1 MICNLEGVMKKNKA
15 IDGLWITIVAFFIGG
30 CVVLEMNPFGV
41 GFIAAVS
48 MSGTNGW
55 FPLAALLFGM
65 FEKLSFFSVLKY
77 ILTSLCILVISSFK
91 TFALVRGRELAL
103 SGLSA
108 MLLTIINLSF
118 YYAFGGVELKQIP
131 IEAALVFSSTM
142 IFYYGIK
149 TIKEDYSKII
159 VENEALISV
168 FLLGV
173 AALYGMPVHI
183 FGEIVLVNAVS
194 FFSIVLFLYKFGFG
208 IGIIWT
214 VATGLII
221 SFKMDELMYLPA
233 MLILAIISF
242 SVLCVLKCGRLL
254 FTVIFLAVY
263 YILGI
268 YWYEFLLEEENIKAV
283 ASAIFLFL
291 LFPNRVTAH
300 VDGRIGSDE
309 LTSNSPEWGRLII
322 ERINGLASAFK
333 RIEYT
338 LAGSVNTGIGFSD
351 VGVIIEN
358 FTNQLEKQVPLR
370 KTIEANIIEE
380 LNAIDVQVKNLI
392 LIRNNDDRIEVYIT
406 SKVRRGRIVAAETVR
421 KIIEK
426 EIKITLEVKDESRQI
441 VGHNYEMLCFR
452 EKPEFI
458 CKTAVRRLSRYTG
471 EVSGDNFYIG
481 EIVDGQQLV
490 MIADGMGNGEKASAD
505 SSNLLEILE
514 ELLQAGF
521 DKEISIKLVNSYL
534 ASLNKG
540 ETFSTLDMLLID
552 LHSGAGR
559 MYKQGAA
566 TSYVK
571 RGEWLEMIKSTS
583 LPVGVIEGA
592 VCEKCVKKFYKN
604 DIIVMVSDG
613 ILESVIFENKDD
625 YLRDILCEMELD
637 EPEDIV
643 EYVIEKIKSV
653 GGNRLRDDATI
664 IACKL
669 VKTL

>member
-1 MICNLEGVMKKNKA
+1 MGKRKGV
-15 IDGLWITIVAFFIGG
+15 DGLWITIVAIFIGG
-30 CVVLEMNPFGV
+30 CVVMDMNPFGV
-41 GFIAAVS
+41 GFIAAAS
-48 MSGTNGW
+48 MTGSSGW
-55 FPLAALLFGM
+55 LPLIALAFGM
-65 FEKLSFFSVLKY
+65 LEKLSFFSVLKY
-77 ILTSLCILVISSFK
+77 IIGAACVLFVNNLKSFV
-91 TFALVRGRELAL
+91 FVRGRELAL

-108 MLLTIINLSF
+108 MILSIVNLSF
-118 YYAFGGVELKQIP
+118 YYTVGGVELKQIP
-131 IEAALVFSSTM
+131 IEAALVFSSTI

-149 TIKEDYSKII
+149 TIKEDYSKIV

-173 AALYGMPVHI
+173 TALYGMPIHV
-183 FGEIVLVNAVS
+183 FGDIVLINAVS
-194 FFSIVLFLYKFGFG
+194 FFSIILLLYKFGFG

-214 VATGLII
+214 VASGLII

-233 MLILAIISF
+233 LLILVIISF
-242 SVLCVLKCGRLL
+242 SLVSVLKGGRLTFSL
-254 FTVIFLAVY
+254 MFILSY
-263 YILGI
+263 YILGL
-268 YWYEFLLEEENIKAV
+268 YWYDFFLDEENIKAI

-291 LFPNRVTAH
+291 LFPNRITAH
-300 VDGRIGSDE
+300 IDGRIRTDE

-338 LAGSVNTGIGFSD
+338 LAGSVNTGIGFND
-351 VGVIIEN
+351 VGEIIEN
-358 FTNQLEKQVPLR
+358 FTNQLEKQIPLK
-370 KTIEANIIEE
+370 KTLEANIIDK

-406 SKVRRGRIVAAETVR
+406 LRVRRGRVVAAETIKR
-421 KIIEK
+421 IIEE
-426 EIKITLEVKDESRQI
+426 EIKIRMDVKEESRQI
-441 VGHNYEMLCFR
+441 VGHNYEMICFK
-452 EKPEFI
+452 EKPAFI

-471 EVSGDNFYIG
+471 EISGDNFYIG
-481 EIVDGQQLV
+481 EIVDGQQLI
-490 MIADGMGNGEKASAD
+490 MIADGMGNGERASSD

-534 ASLNKG
+534 SNMNKG

-552 LHSGAGR
+552 LHTGTGR

-566 TSYVK
+566 TSYIK
-571 RGEWLEMIKSTS
+571 RGEWMEMIKSTS

-613 ILESVIFENKDD
+613 VLESIIFENKDD
-625 YLRDILCEMELD
+625 YIRDVLCEMEYD
-637 EPEDIV
+637 EPEDVV
-643 EYVIEKIKSV
+643 EYVIEKVKSI